1 MRTTESANVRAMSND
16 SPRPALRPIVDV
28 AQELGLAP
36 EFLIPYG
43 RDKAKIDLAALEASN
58 KQGKLVLVSAITPT
72 PSGEGKT
79 TTSISLAMGLRKLG
93 RKAVPSLREPS
104 LGPVFGVK
112 GGGTGGGKAQLAPPN
127 EINLHFTGDLHAI
140 TTANNLLAAI
150 VDNELHFYGKG
161 EGVNL
166 DPRRVTWRRA
176 MDMNDRSL
184 RNVMVG
190 MGGRNGGVLRE
201 TGFDITA
208 ASEIMAVLCLA
219 GSMKDLEARLA
230 RIVVGRTYDQK
241 PVTAGDLG
249 ANVAMA
255 ALLKDAMLPNLVQ
268 TMEGG
273 PALVHGGPFANIA
286 HGCSS
291 ILSTKMALAYA
302 DIVVTEGGFG
312 FDLGAEKFLDIK
324 CREAGIWPNATVV
337 VATLRALK
345 FHGGVDAKSAGA
357 PNREALI
364 KGLENLER
372 HLDTARF
379 FGLKSV
385 VAINAFDTD
394 PAEELEL
401 VRERCA
407 SLGVPVALSR
417 GFAQGGEGSI
427 ELAETVAKVLDAD
440 SFSGIQ
446 EPARPAPN
454 YAYTL
459 EQTYAEKINAIAKN
473 VYGADGADID
483 ASAQAELDRF
493 VKDGFNHLP
502 ICMAKTQ
509 LSVSDDPK
517 KQGRPRGFRVTV
529 REARLSAGA
538 GFIVALCGDIMT
550 MPGLPKV
557 PAARNVRIEA
567 DGTIRGLMQND

>member
-1 MRTTESANVRAMSND
+1 MPTTESANVRAMSND
-16 SPRPALRPIVDV
+16 LPRPALRPIVDV

-43 RDKAKIDLAALEASN
+43 RDKAKIDLAALGASQ

-150 VDNELHFYGKG
+150 VDNELHFANGKG
-161 EGVNL
+161 EGSVSREANQQTDL

-273 PALVHGGPFANIA
+273 PAIVHGGPFANIA

-291 ILSTKMALAYA
+291 VLSTKMALAYA

-345 FHGGVDAKSAGA
+345 FHGGIDAKNAGA

-385 VAINAFDTD
+385 VAINAFATD
-394 PAEELEL
+394 PADEFEL

-417 GFAQGGEGSI
+417 GFAQGGDGSI

-440 SFSGIQ
+440 IFSGIQ

-454 YAYTL
+454 YAYAL

-483 ASAQAELDRF
+483 PGAQAELDRF
-493 VKDGFNHLP
+493 VKIYP
-502 ICMAKTQ
+502 
-509 LSVSDDPK
+509 
-517 KQGRPRGFRVTV
+517 
-529 REARLSAGA
+529 
-538 GFIVALCGDIMT
+538 FIKI
-550 MPGLPKV
+550 
-557 PAARNVRIEA
+557 
-567 DGTIRGLMQND
+567 

>member
-1 MRTTESANVRAMSND
+1 MSND
-16 SPRPALRPIVDV
+16 SPRPALRPIQTV
-28 AQELGLAP
+28 AEELGLAP

-43 RDKAKIDLAALEASN
+43 RDKAKIDLAALDASQ
-58 KQGKLVLVSAITPT
+58 KKGKLVLVSAITPT

-79 TTSISLAMGLRKLG
+79 TTSIALAMGLRKLG

-140 TTANNLLAAI
+140 TTANNLLAALI
-150 VDNELHFYGKG
+150 DNELHFFPARETSKLDGKG
-161 EGVNL
+161 EGANL

-219 GSMKDLEARLA
+219 GSMKDLETRLA

-324 CREAGIWPNATVV
+324 CREAGFWPNATVI

-345 FHGGVDAKSAGA
+345 FHGGIEAKSAGA
-357 PNREALI
+357 PNREALT

-372 HLDTARF
+372 HLETARF
-379 FGLKSV
+379 FGLKAV
-385 VAINAFDTD
+385 VAINAFDID
-394 PAEELEL
+394 PADELEL
-401 VRERCA
+401 VRARCA

-417 GFAQGGEGSI
+417 GFAEGGDGAI
-427 ELAETVAKVLDAD
+427 ELAETVAEVLDAD
-440 SFSGIQ
+440 AFSGFQ
-446 EPARPAPN
+446 EAARPAPN
-454 YAYTL
+454 YAYAL
-459 EQTYAEKINAIAKN
+459 EQTYAEKINSIAKN
-473 VYGADGADID
+473 VYGADGADIEP
-483 ASAQAELDRF
+483 SAQAELQRF
-493 VKDGFNHLP
+493 VKDGFDHLP

-517 KQGRPRGFRVTV
+517 KQGRPRGFRITV

-557 PAARNVRIEA
+557 PAARNVRIDA